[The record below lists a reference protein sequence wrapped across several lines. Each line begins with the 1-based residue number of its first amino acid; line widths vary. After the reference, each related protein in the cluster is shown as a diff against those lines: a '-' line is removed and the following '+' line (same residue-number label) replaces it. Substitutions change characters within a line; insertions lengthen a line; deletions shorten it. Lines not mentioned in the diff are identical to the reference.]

1 MGLGLCPKSSPLQYC
16 FHSTYPFNFRDR
28 ANSRASLNGCHIPNG
43 RHIALL
49 RLFPLPNQSPKP
61 AQP

>member
-28 ANSRASLNGCHIPNG
+28 ANSRASLNG
-43 RHIALL
+43 RHVPPLTIG
-49 RLFPLPNQSPKP
+49 LFPLPNQFPQP